1 MRETKILAWKSQLGS
16 SLATICVML
25 IEGSRIRWLEPK
37 LRMLMEGDYRSLD
50 AALIQG
56 WSFMSKVT
64 RARKVSAVAPPGAKL
79 GYDAYDLD
87 MVGKRRGG
95 KKKKSNKNVSFRP
108 GLDSG
113 SASLVDA
120 TGTIHMGT
128 RSVNNSGNGD
138 GDSKIAGQ
146 TCPNLASDGVV
157 ASPPILTPNP
167 GMASSYANVT
177 GKSSRT
183 KVNFRNLFT
192 PACNAI
198 DVVVPMRSI
207 RAISE

>member
-25 IEGSRIRWLEPK
+25 IKGSRIRWLEPK

-64 RARKVSAVAPPGAKL
+64 RARKVSTVAPPGAKL

-87 MVGKRRGG
+87 MVGKFGRRGG

-120 TGTIHMGT
+120 TGTFQLCTTIKAH
-128 RSVNNSGNGD
+128 RL
-138 GDSKIAGQ
+138 K
-146 TCPNLASDGVV
+146 
-157 ASPPILTPNP
+157 
-167 GMASSYANVT
+167 
-177 GKSSRT
+177 
-183 KVNFRNLFT
+183 
-192 PACNAI
+192 
-198 DVVVPMRSI
+198 
-207 RAISE
+207 